1 MKRYPLAVTVA
12 GVWML
17 AFGGGV
23 TRAVELT
30 PLAASPQPPRT
41 KIVTQYGDGTVA
53 AEAIDSAADVEGE
66 DAGLRIV
73 APATDGTYNG
83 TVGGQPFT
91 LTVAGNAITF
101 FKAQNLSC
109 PGFTITSAT
118 LSTSCGIAGNDSFTC
133 GSLGCTAGGRMKIT
147 GSFSGNT
154 LSGSFD
160 ADFQPSG
167 FACCSFR
174 GLSISATRDLTP
186 TAPSNLVATPTSSTR
201 VDLTWQDHSNNETEF
216 RVEMKGGPAAPSFTD
231 IGSVPA
237 NNVGVSVSG
246 LDPSTSYDF
255 RVRARNASGNSGYS
269 NTASATTFGG
279 STGPCVANSTTLCLN
294 GGRFQVRGTYRTS
307 QPASGQ
313 AQVVSLTS
321 ETGYLWFFNSVNVEA
336 VVKVINACGF
346 GNRYWVFAGG
356 LTDVEVI
363 LTVTDTQT
371 GAVKTYTNPLGT
383 KFAPVQDTNAFATC
397 P

>member
-12 GVWML
+12 GLWML

-30 PLAASPQPPRT
+30 PLAASPQPPRAR
-41 KIVTQYGDGTVA
+41 IVTQYGDGTVA
-53 AEAIDSAADVEGE
+53 EEAIDSEADVEGE

-118 LSTSCGIAGNDSFTC
+118 LSTSCSIAGNNSFTC

-147 GSFSGNT
+147 GSFSGNSV
-154 LSGSFD
+154 SGSFD

-186 TAPSNLVATPTSSTR
+186 TAPSNLVATPTSATH
-201 VDLTWQDHSNNETEF
+201 VDLTWQDNSNNETEF

-237 NNVGVSVSG
+237 NNIGVGISG

-279 STGPCVANSTTLCLN
+279 STGPCVANSTTMCLN
-294 GGRFQVRGTYRTS
+294 NNRFQVRGTFSTGS
-307 QPASGQ
+307 QSGQ
-313 AQVVSLTS
+313 AQVVKLTS
-321 ETGYLWFFNSVNVEA
+321 DTGYLWFFNSQNVE
-336 VVKVINACGF
+336 VVLKVLNACGV
-346 GNRYWVFAGG
+346 NSRYWVFAGG
-356 LTDVEVI
+356 LTDVQVT

-371 GAVKTYTNPLGT
+371 GGMKQYTNPLGT

>member
-1 MKRYPLAVTVA
+1 MKPYPLAVAVA
-12 GVWML
+12 GAGIWML
-17 AFGGGV
+17 TFGGGV

-30 PLAASPQPPRT
+30 PLAAPPQPPRT
-41 KIVTQYGDGTVA
+41 KIVTQFGDGTVVE
-53 AEAIDSAADVEGE
+53 EAIEADVEAE
-66 DAGLRIV
+66 DAGLRIA

-83 TVGGQPFT
+83 TVGGKPFT

-101 FKAQNLSC
+101 FKVQNFTC
-109 PGFTITSAT
+109 PGFTITSSS
-118 LSTSCGIAGNDSFTC
+118 LSTSCPIAGNDSFTC
-133 GSLGCTAGGRMKIT
+133 GSLGCGSAGRMKIT

-160 ADFQPSG
+160 ADFQPG
-167 FACCSFR
+167 GQACCSFR
-174 GLSISATRDLTP
+174 NLSISATRDLTP
-186 TAPSNLVATPTSSTR
+186 TAPSNLVATPTSATH
-201 VDLTWQDHSNNETEF
+201 VELTWNDNSNNETEF

-237 NNVGVSVSG
+237 NNVGVGVSG

-269 NTASATTFGG
+269 NTASATTFGVP
-279 STGPCVANSTTLCLN
+279 TGPCVANSTTMCLN
-294 GGRFQVRGTYRTS
+294 DNRFQVRGTFNTGS
-307 QPASGQ
+307 QSGQ
-313 AQVVSLTS
+313 AQVVKLTTD
-321 ETGYLWFFNSVNVEA
+321 TGYLWFFNSQNVE
-336 VVKVINACGF
+336 VVLKVLNACGF

-356 LTDVEVI
+356 LTDVEVT

-371 GAVKTYTNPLGT
+371 GGVKQYTNPRGT